1 MRSSSAPL
9 PPIEETLSGT
19 WVIHEPRGAL
29 RDFLVAV
36 GAPRMVAGPF
46 ARALDK
52 DAVALNVTGSG
63 ASVETPKR
71 SWSMPVKLQANTT
84 YVRGQESIVSTPR
97 GPQRAKLELA
107 TQEELTI
114 LKRGPAKGE
123 HVVPAPREL
132 STRVAAPPR
141 ARRGLVR
148 VAAPPRDRPTRESE
162 DDRDACRWS
171 ATAQWARASSR
182 SSRTTRPRARSS
194 KCVGRSSAPR
204 PDFSRARARI
214 LTHVLSNFIPAFLL
228 SLETAHTY
236 VKTPKLI
243 AKKTIEHD
251 QEATLITRRRPHR
264 TPLSHPSAPGGQ
276 IALIRRVLDSLAD
289 QNLAST
295 HRCARALASC

>member
-1 MRSSSAPL
+1 MLFATAIAIGAMRSSSAPL

-123 HVVPAPREL
+123 HVERYRTVG
-132 STRVAAPPR
+132 
-141 ARRGLVR
+141 ARLEQV
-148 VAAPPRDRPTRESE
+148 
-162 DDRDACRWS
+162 
-171 ATAQWARASSR
+171 
-182 SSRTTRPRARSS
+182 
-194 KCVGRSSAPR
+194 
-204 PDFSRARARI
+204 
-214 LTHVLSNFIPAFLL
+214 LTHYAPTGAVV
-228 SLETAHTY
+228 E
-236 VKTPKLI
+236 V
-243 AKKTIEHD
+243 
-251 QEATLITRRRPHR
+251 RR
-264 TPLSHPSAPGGQ
+264 TF
-276 IALIRRVLDSLAD
+276 V
-289 QNLAST
+289 
-295 HRCARALASC
+295 RAAA